1 MKKSW
6 KRTFSKLQKLFI
18 LIEGNSKSGLTWFN
32 FNLAK
37 MLHEMSLSRRP
48 LNIKISS
55 SPVASRIFI
64 RQRTLSSEHKQ
75 KIRPGYLASRRNSGI
90 RSLSNRYS
98 KKNTLKN
105 KMMKW
110 VLEGCSTIVIST
122 IQKVIKL
129 TTFDDLKVSFLRKK
143 VILYIYIYRER
154 ERERE
159 NLT

>member
-1 MKKSW
+1 
-6 KRTFSKLQKLFI
+6 
-18 LIEGNSKSGLTWFN
+18 
-32 FNLAK
+32 
-37 MLHEMSLSRRP
+37 
-48 LNIKISS
+48 
-55 SPVASRIFI
+55 
-64 RQRTLSSEHKQ
+64 
-75 KIRPGYLASRRNSGI
+75 LASRRNSGI